1 VVRRCLLVAAAAAV
15 VGCSGDG
22 GRGDVDAFCATA
34 RQFSV
39 DNPAAV
45 FDRYDPE
52 DPASAA
58 ALLRDAAASFQ
69 RWADDAPADVGA
81 SIDTIAQAA
90 EDLALAFEEPTVGG
104 AGVRD
109 QVEAVEAAS
118 AEVVAYTREQCGV
131 DLEPTP
137 TVTVV
142 LGTTTTLALEG

>member
-1 VVRRCLLVAAAAAV
+1 M
-15 VGCSGDG
+15 GCGGDDSS
-22 GRGDVDAFCATA
+22 GDVDAFCATA
-34 RQFSV
+34 RQFAV

-58 ALLRDAAASFQ
+58 TLLRDAAASFDA
-69 RWADDAPADVGA
+69 WAEDAPGDVAA
-81 SIDTIAQAA
+81 SIETIADAA
-90 EDLALAFEEPTVGG
+90 EGLALAFEQPTAGG

-118 AEVVAYTREQCGV
+118 ARVVTYTREQCGV

-142 LGTTTTLALEG
+142 LGTTTTLATEG